1 MKSKILLLVFF
12 ASLVWI
18 MSCTK
23 EENEPKSECKGIVTP
38 HLFKSPTAKRYSI
51 DFDIT
56 NQGNKRINS
65 VKITFVITF
74 ADGSL
79 DKRTAYNAIVN
90 LLPGETKNGVT
101 TVINPQNA
109 NPPNPKFI
117 DYTGEIIEVKFSDP
131 EIACAQ

>member
-1 MKSKILLLVFF
+1 MKSKMFLLVFF
-12 ASLVWI
+12 ISLVWI

-23 EENEPKSECKGIVTP
+23 EETEPKSECKGIVTP
-38 HLFKSPTAKRYSI
+38 HLFVSPTAKRYSI

-65 VKITFVITF
+65 VKTTFVITF
-74 ADGSL
+74 ADGST

-90 LLPGETKNGVT
+90 LLPGEAKNGVT

-117 DYTGEIIEVKFSDP
+117 DYTGEIIGVKFSDP